1 MLYWLNRWMKQ
12 LLKREFELRLKMGL
26 DLVSLRISISNPFV
40 SGRSRFMMCW

>member
-26 DLVSLRISISNPFV
+26 RFGFFEDKYFKPFLSV
-40 SGRSRFMMCW
+40 DVLGS